1 MSINK
6 ETITTH
12 TAKIPALDGVR
23 GIAILMV
30 MVSHFFFVNV
40 WNNSPWFRVM
50 QSGWLGVDLFF
61 VLSGFLITGIL
72 LKAKGKTAYF
82 SNFYKRRSL
91 RIFPLYYF
99 AIFVVWFCIVFIE
112 KAPERLHSYDSWWW
126 FVLIAP
132 NIAMAL
138 KDNWT
143 YHSNYLDANH
153 LWSIGVE
160 EQFYLVWPL
169 IVRFTPAW
177 LLAIFC
183 ALLVHFSVHIRHAT
197 DAFFGKQWSLA
208 SYMMPYCR
216 LDGLAAGS
224 FLAIYFFLGWDK
236 KIPYH
241 RWLVRGLFVWM
252 AYRVLDQLWH
262 YNSQYLGTISAF
274 VSASGLYLSL
284 NPHPWAIVRN
294 ICESR
299 FLRHIGAFSYGLYI
313 FHHLGHELMMRYFGT
328 PLIQSGMSIYLAQ
341 SLYMLIAFGI
351 TYGLSRL
358 SWWLIEQPFLK
369 MKG

>member
-1 MSINK
+1 LSENIEK
-6 ETITTH
+6 STH

-23 GIAILMV
+23 GLAILMV

-40 WNNSPWFRVM
+40 WTNSPWFRIM

-72 LKAKGKTAYF
+72 LKAKGKPDYF

-99 AIFVVWFCIVFIE
+99 AIFIVWFTVVFIE
-112 KAPERLHSYDSWWW
+112 KAPERLHGYDSWWW
-126 FVLIAP
+126 FVFIAP

-143 YHSNYLDANH
+143 YHSHHLDANH

-169 IVRFTPAW
+169 VVRFTPAW
-177 LLAIFC
+177 LLAVIC
-183 ALLVHFSVHIRHAT
+183 AGLVHFSVYIRHWT
-197 DAFFGKQWSLA
+197 DAAFGKEWSLA

-224 FLAIYFFLGWDK
+224 FLAIYFFLGWDQ

-241 RWLVRGLFVWM
+241 RWLVRGLFLWM
-252 AYRVLDQLWH
+252 AYRVLDMLWH
-262 YNSQYLGTISAF
+262 GNSAYLGTLSAF

-299 FLRHIGAFSYGLYI
+299 FLRHLGAYSYGLYV
-313 FHHLGHELMMRYFGT
+313 FHHLGHELLMRYIGT
-328 PLIQSGMSIYLAQ
+328 PLL
-341 SLYMLIAFGI
+341 AFGIGNYWAQGLYAVAAFAI
-351 TYGLSRL
+351 TYGLARL
-358 SWWLIEQPFLK
+358 SWWAIEQPFLK
-369 MKG
+369 MK